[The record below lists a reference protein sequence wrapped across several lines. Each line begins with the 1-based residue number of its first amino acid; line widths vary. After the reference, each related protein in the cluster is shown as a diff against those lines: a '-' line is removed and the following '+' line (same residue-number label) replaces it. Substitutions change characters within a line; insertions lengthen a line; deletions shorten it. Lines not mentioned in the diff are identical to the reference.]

1 MKLTRITPFHIAIP
15 YEHGAPKPIQTSGR
29 ERTTMDAVY
38 VKVETDAGVTGWGEA
53 YGFGACPVTLAAF
66 VKMVGPLAEGLT
78 LGAPGSNAV
87 TKGDVAALMWDLRR
101 KTQSAGL
108 NGPVSFALSGLDI
121 ALWDIAGKTAG
132 KPIHALLGDGNKK
145 KVPAYAS
152 MLKLGKKEHLEK
164 VLNIALAR
172 GHRQLKLHEKTVEAV
187 AIARDVVGPDVQL
200 MLDCNCAF
208 TVDEAPRI
216 AERLKPYNLAWF
228 EEPIFPPDNYV
239 ALASLRKI
247 GVPIA
252 VGENLGNLNEVARL
266 LDTKAVDIVQPDVC
280 KMGGITELYKA
291 IGLARVMNVAAE
303 PHSPYYGPGLIASV
317 HCLASLEEMSGHETL
332 CEYFFADLA
341 ASPCGAAAIPQG
353 GFLTVPN
360 GPGLGIEVDERM
372 LERFRASR

>member
-1 MKLTRITPFHIAIP
+1 MKLTRIVPYHIAIP

-38 VKVETDAGVTGWGEA
+38 VKVETDAGVVGWGEA

-66 VKMVGPLAEGLT
+66 VKMVAPLAEGLT
-78 LGAPGSNAV
+78 LGTPGSNAV

-132 KPIHALLGDGNKK
+132 KPIHALLGDGNKTE
-145 KVPAYAS
+145 VPAYAS

-164 VLNIALAR
+164 VLAIALER
-172 GHRQLKLHEKTVEAV
+172 GYRHIKLHEKTVEAV
-187 AIARDVVGPDVQL
+187 AVARAVVGPSVPL
-200 MLDCNCAF
+200 ALDCNCAF
-208 TVDEAPRI
+208 LADEAPRI
-216 AERLKPYNLAWF
+216 AEKLKPYNLAWF
-228 EEPIFPPDNYV
+228 EEPIFPPDNYA
-239 ALASLRKI
+239 ALAGLRKI

-266 LDTKAVDIVQPDVC
+266 LDAKAVDIVQPDVC

-317 HCLASLEEMSGHETL
+317 HCLASLEEAPGHETL

-341 ASPCGAAAIPQG
+341 ASPCGDAAIPQG

-360 GPGLGIEVDERM
+360 GPGLGIEVDEKM
-372 LERFRASR
+372 LERFRVG